1 MAGSA
6 AVETLFG
13 IDIFDVIA
21 HIERRTVVLDLLGV
35 IERQAISQRPLALT
49 AGWPS
54 LRVSAGRLGAFGGL
68 LEKRLSACSRH
79 ITGKLLQADRLDG
92 HAVTGLV
99 YDVND
104 DLGQR
109 EVAVGTSLDARV
121 TYFMLQCPRRASV
134 PVSVL

>member
-13 IDIFDVIA
+13 IDIFDVIP
-21 HIERRTVVLDLLGV
+21 HSERRIVVLDLLGV

-54 LRVSAGRLGAFGGL
+54 LRVLAGRLWSFGVL
-68 LEKRLSACSRH
+68 LDKRLPPCSKH
-79 ITGKLLQADRLDG
+79 IAGKLLRADRLDG
-92 HAVTGLV
+92 HAVTRLV

-104 DLGQR
+104 DVGQR
-109 EVAVGTSLDARV
+109 ELAVGTSLDARV
-121 TYFMLQCPRRASV
+121 TYFMLHCPRRASV

>member
-13 IDIFDVIA
+13 KDIFDVIPPGK
-21 HIERRTVVLDLLGV
+21 RRIVVLDLLGV

-54 LRVSAGRLGAFGGL
+54 LRVLAGRLWSFGVL
-68 LEKRLSACSRH
+68 LDKRLPACSKH
-79 ITGKLLQADRLDG
+79 ITGKLLRADRLDG

-104 DLGQR
+104 DVGQR

-121 TYFMLQCPRRASV
+121 TYFMLQYPPRASV

>member
-6 AVETLFG
+6 AAETLFG
-13 IDIFDVIA
+13 IDIFDVIP
-21 HIERRTVVLDLLGV
+21 HGERRIVVLDLLGV

-54 LRVSAGRLGAFGGL
+54 LRVLAGRLWSFGVL
-68 LEKRLSACSRH
+68 FDKRLPACSKH
-79 ITGKLLQADRLDG
+79 VTGKLLQADRLDG
-92 HAVTGLV
+92 HAVTRLV
-99 YDVND
+99 YDIND
-104 DLGQR
+104 DVGQR